1 MRVPESMHS
10 CLAEL
15 NVFNLAGRYPDA
27 LPALPTQEQAEA
39 MFSAAKE
46 TRRWLKGKL

>member
-1 MRVPESMHS
+1 MHS